1 VPKRARTRR
10 AADRRRLAL
19 AFAFHGLRLPGFPG
33 FPGLPETPNA
43 PSLAQLSWSCEEGPF
58 PVDVDGSFREI
69 PHGLAIEWGGYARY
83 EVTGD
88 HDGAQVRVMRD
99 GIDEAEAAR
108 GFLFSV
114 FPAALPLFGLEPL
127 HGSAVEVDGG
137 ALLMLGAT
145 GSGKSSIA
153 AAFGSLGYAIL
164 SDDACA
170 LDADADLWPGPPLV
184 NPRWRGSELAVVSAY
199 NGKVVQ
205 AGATGSRVPH
215 ELTGIVLVKPQ
226 DGTDFGV
233 RELTSAEAFPEI
245 LANAR
250 LPGVLADLRRSTQ
263 LLIASAVARRP
274 CVEVRFDPIRH
285 EPDAI
290 ATSLMTRMGE
300 MHARSR
306 D

>member
-1 VPKRARTRR
+1 MPKRARTRR

-43 PSLAQLSWSCEEGPF
+43 PTLAQLSWSCEEGPF

-83 EVTGD
+83 EVTRD
-88 HDGAQVRVMRD
+88 HAGAQVRVMRD

-114 FPAALPLFGLEPL
+114 FPAALPLFGMEPL

-137 ALLMLGAT
+137 AVLMLGAT

-153 AAFGSLGYAIL
+153 AGFGSLGFAIL

-170 LDADADLWPGPPLV
+170 LDADAHLWPGPPLV
-184 NPRWRGSELAVVSAY
+184 NPRWRGSELAVVGDY
-199 NGKVVQ
+199 NGKVIR
-205 AGATGSRVPH
+205 AGAPGTRKPH
-215 ELTGIVLVKPQ
+215 ELTGVVLVKPYEAA
-226 DGTDFGV
+226 DLGV
-233 RELTSAEAFPEI
+233 RDLTSAEAFPEV
-245 LANAR
+245 LANVR
-250 LPGVLADLRRSTQ
+250 LPGVLAGLRRSTQ
-263 LLIASAVARRP
+263 LRIVSAVASRH
-274 CVEVRFDPIRH
+274 CAEVRFDPIRH

-290 ATSLMTRMGE
+290 ASALI
-300 MHARSR
+300 ARIGQTHTHS
-306 D
+306 

>member
-1 VPKRARTRR
+1 LPLEFT
-10 AADRRRLAL
+10 
-19 AFAFHGLRLPGFPG
+19 FHGVRLLGFPG
-33 FPGLPETPNA
+33 FPGLPETRNA
-43 PSLAQLSWSCEEGPF
+43 PSLAQLSWSCEEGSCPG
-58 PVDVDGSFREI
+58 DADGSFQEI
-69 PHGLAIEWGGYARY
+69 LRGLAIEWGGYARY
-83 EVTGD
+83 EVIRD
-88 HDGAQVRVMRD
+88 HAGARVRVVRD

-114 FPAALPLFGLEPL
+114 LPAALPLFGMEPL
-127 HGSAVEVDGG
+127 HGSAVEVEGG
-137 ALLMLGAT
+137 ALVVLGVS
-145 GSGKSSIA
+145 GSGKSNTA
-153 AAFGSLGYAIL
+153 AAFASLGHAIL

-184 NPRWRGSELAVVSAY
+184 NPRWRGSELAVVGAY

-205 AGATGSRVPH
+205 AGATGSRAPH
-215 ELTGIVLVKPQ
+215 ELTGVALVKP
-226 DGTDFGV
+226 DEGADLGV

-285 EPDAI
+285 ESEAI
-290 ATSLMTRMGE
+290 ATSLMTWMGH
-300 MHARSR
+300 MHVRSR